1 MGPSVPLRRSAA
13 DPVAQSHARPAAH
26 GAARLHELDG
36 LRGLLALFVVGYH
49 LAGPLAA
56 LRAAMGVWTPFML
69 EGWYA
74 VDVFFLMSGFVM
86 MHVYGDSFAGAW
98 NWRAWRRFMQARVA
112 RLYPVHLA
120 ALAVLFVCVLQYM
133 LKAPELAADGGR
145 YSVRALLASLFMLHS
160 PWIGYRSW
168 NYPAWSISAE
178 WHAYLLF
185 PLLVP
190 LVRKLSGVAALLW
203 LTLAVLIPLGL
214 YLQHLLP
221 DPYPTNGL
229 VVLARVLPL
238 FTGGMALY
246 VLRGKGDWMSGPLA
260 LLATLGTVACLCSPA
275 VAPYSVLLTPL
286 LVLAVLENR
295 VVRGLFRSGP
305 LVWLGKISYS
315 LYMTHAL
322 VEIFLM
328 RLAAKAVERY
338 ADPALL
344 RQVGPALLL
353 WLASLG
359 AALLLGWLTWRWI
372 EGPGRVLFVRLMPK

>member
-1 MGPSVPLRRSAA
+1 MGPTVPLRRAAA
-13 DPVAQSHARPAAH
+13 DPAARSQARPAAH
-26 GAARLHELDG
+26 GVARLHELDG
-36 LRGLLALFVVGYH
+36 LRGLLALFVVGFH

-56 LRAAMGVWTPFML
+56 LREAMGVWAPFML

-86 MHVYGDSFAGAW
+86 MHVYGDSFAGAL
-98 NWRAWRRFMQARVA
+98 NWGAWRRFMQARVA

-120 ALAVLFVCVLQYM
+120 ALAVLFVCVLQFM
-133 LKAPELAADGGR
+133 LKSPELAADGGR

-160 PWIGYRSW
+160 PWIDYRSW

-190 LVRKLSGVAALLW
+190 LVRKLGGATALLW
-203 LTLAVLIPLGL
+203 LAFAVLVPLGL

-229 VVLARVLPL
+229 VVLLRVLPL
-238 FTGGMALY
+238 FSGGMVLY
-246 VLRGKGDWMSGPLA
+246 RLRARGNWMSGPLA
-260 LLATLGTVACLCSPA
+260 VLATLGTLACLCSPVA
-275 VAPYSVLLTPL
+275 APYAVLLTPL
-286 LVLAVLENR
+286 LVLAVLEDR
-295 VVRGLFRSGP
+295 LVRGLFRAAP
-305 LVWLGKISYS
+305 LLWLGKISYS

-328 RLAAKAVERY
+328 RLASKAVQRS

-344 RQVGPALLL
+344 EQVGPAMLL

-359 AALLLGWLTWRWI
+359 AALLLGWLTWRAI
-372 EGPGRVLFVRLMPK
+372 EGPGRVLLVRWLPK